1 MTLFVS
7 WTIPTSS
14 VQECWSRSA
23 WMQKYVIRLW
33 KNVGGKQQEYF
44 PNSPYQ
50 FTARPTA
57 LASLLFV
64 PPGLIE
70 QRVTDSPRGCCPI
83 SSLPAPNGWVRA
95 PIGWSECGKECREG
109 FTRTGS
115 MRSIYKYRWRV
126 AVGDSTCPLKR
137 YATHARVLIWQPAD
151 YKSYKLADKRDSHS
165 LSWPSRDLGYAPLLI
180 LTARLC
186 VIKNPHTEYKHV
198 SWFIPDPALAL
209 IMPADNMEKQTASP
223 IAGAPASGSHTPD
236 KPKNAS
242 EHRKVNIV

>member
-1 MTLFVS
+1 MLTKWHYL
-7 WTIPTSS
+7 S
-14 VQECWSRSA
+14 VEPFQHQVYRNAGRAVHECRNTWFGYE
-23 WMQKYVIRLW
+23 KTF
-33 KNVGGKQQEYF
+33 GGKQQEYF
-44 PNSPYQ
+44 PNSPYH

-109 FTRTGS
+109 FTLTGS

-151 YKSYKLADKRDSHS
+151 YKS
-165 LSWPSRDLGYAPLLI
+165 
-180 LTARLC
+180 
-186 VIKNPHTEYKHV
+186 
-198 SWFIPDPALAL
+198 
-209 IMPADNMEKQTASP
+209 
-223 IAGAPASGSHTPD
+223 
-236 KPKNAS
+236 
-242 EHRKVNIV
+242 